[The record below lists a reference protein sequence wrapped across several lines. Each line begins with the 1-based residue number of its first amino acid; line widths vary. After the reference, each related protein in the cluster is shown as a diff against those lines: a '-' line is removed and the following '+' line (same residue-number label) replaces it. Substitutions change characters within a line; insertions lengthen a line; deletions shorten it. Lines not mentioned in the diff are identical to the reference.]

1 MINKLILHASVFH
14 ADDVFVAAMAKI
26 LNPNVE
32 IVRTHN
38 VQGYDLKSDDD
49 IVVCDIGGGRFDHHG
64 KPKFRKDG
72 SKHCAATLFWERFG
86 KDVIR
91 HIARDMGEESI
102 LITYNNIDHR
112 LLSTIAVLDNG
123 DISTSLYTINAVISS
138 FNATW
143 DHPEA
148 SDIGFAA
155 AVNLAITILTN
166 DIRRSES
173 VDRSRKLVQ
182 KAIAES
188 ANQIVVLPQYM
199 PWQAAVCPTDAL
211 VVVFSSKRNGFN
223 VQLVPVAPNSYETK
237 ISTPESWHGKS
248 GEAAAAEFDGMT
260 FCHSSGFMAAFSSM
274 DSAMAAAQ
282 YLVSNQ

>member
-1 MINKLILHASVFH
+1 MINKLIIHASVFH

-32 IVRTHN
+32 VVRTHN
-38 VQGYDLKSDDD
+38 VHNYNLESDDD

-91 HIARDMGEESI
+91 RIAPDMEEDSI
-102 LITYNNIDHR
+102 MITYNCIDR
-112 LLSTIAVLDNG
+112 KLLSTIAALDNG
-123 DISTSLYTINAVISS
+123 DISTNLYTINAVISS
-138 FNATW
+138 FNASW
-143 DHPEA
+143 DHPEE
-148 SDIGFAA
+148 SDTGFSTAME
-155 AVNLAITILTN
+155 LAIAILTN
-166 DIRRSES
+166 DIRRSAS
-173 VDRSRKLVQ
+173 VDRSRKFVR
-182 KAIAES
+182 KAIDES
-188 ANQIVVLPQYM
+188 TNRIVVLPQYM

-211 VVVFSSKRNGFN
+211 VVVFPSKRNGIN

-237 ISTPESWHGKS
+237 ISTPKSWHGKS
-248 GEAAAAEFDGMT
+248 NEAAAAEFDGMT
-260 FCHSSGFMAAFSSM
+260 FCHSSGFMAVFSSM
-274 DSAMAAAQ
+274 DAAMAAAK